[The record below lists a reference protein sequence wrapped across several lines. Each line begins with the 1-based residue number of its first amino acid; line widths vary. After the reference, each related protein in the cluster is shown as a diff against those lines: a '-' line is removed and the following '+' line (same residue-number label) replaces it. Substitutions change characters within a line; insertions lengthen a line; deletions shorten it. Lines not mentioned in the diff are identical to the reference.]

1 MKKVDSKFV
10 EYQEW
15 NQYKILTF
23 NDEKNQSKLIQIK
36 FNKYFFDWVRN
47 FIWYNNLLLFSFN
60 RLLYL
65 YQDIVL
71 NFANNWT

>member
-23 NDEKNQSKLIQIK
+23 NDEKNQSKLI
-36 FNKYFFDWVRN
+36 
-47 FIWYNNLLLFSFN
+47 
-60 RLLYL
+60 
-65 YQDIVL
+65 
-71 NFANNWT
+71 